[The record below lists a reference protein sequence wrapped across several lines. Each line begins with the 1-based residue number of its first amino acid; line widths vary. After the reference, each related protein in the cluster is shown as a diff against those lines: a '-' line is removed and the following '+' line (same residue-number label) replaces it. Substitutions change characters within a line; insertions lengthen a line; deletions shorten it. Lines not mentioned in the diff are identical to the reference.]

1 MATDVSLLVDDYAS
15 LQAAVADWL
24 NRADLN
30 RQIPQFIQLAESGF
44 RKKAQIMRRAY
55 RRSVAQLTT
64 NTIPQPDDYG
74 SLDYIKNTDAAT
86 DQDASLEF
94 VTSEMLEFYRP
105 NVIGLGAP
113 RYYTISGAVFE
124 FIPAPST
131 PINLEIGYWRG
142 VQSLSDANPTNWLLD
157 DSPELYLWG
166 ALLMASPFL
175 KNDQRIPTWQTYYAQ
190 ALEDIRLDTERSQY
204 SGAPLKMRTR
214 RSF

>member
-1 MATDVSLLVDDYAS
+1 MATDVSLLIDDYAS

-30 RQIPQFIQLAESGF
+30 RQIPQFIQLAESSF

-74 SLDYIKNTDAAT
+74 SLDYIKNTDVAT

-105 NVIGLGAP
+105 SVIGLGAP
-113 RYYTISGAVFE
+113 RFYTISGAVFE
-124 FIPAPST
+124 FIPAPAT
-131 PINLEIGYWRG
+131 PVNLEIGYWRG
-142 VQSLSDANPTNWLLD
+142 VPSLTDAAPTNWLLE
-157 DSPELYLWG
+157 DSPDLYLYG
-166 ALLMASPFL
+166 ALAQSAPFL
-175 KNDQRIPTWQTYYAQ
+175 KNDARIPVWAGKV
-190 ALEDIRLDTERSQY
+190 AELLEDIRLDTDRSQY